1 MICAIAQSLHT
12 VDPASAA
19 QQGRDCFH
27 SPVESSPAD
36 RVAQMVSIVVGA
48 GNLGERIG
56 VLFIEGGDEGD
67 QGVVVGELQSAIEQA
82 ERLEAGFHLIHVGD
96 AIGTARGAVPNPL
109 RVAC

>member
-36 RVAQMVSIVVGA
+36 RVAQMISVVVGA
-48 GNLGERIG
+48 GNLGECVG
-56 VLFIEGGDEGD
+56 VLFIEGGNEGD

-82 ERLEAGFHLIHVGD
+82 ERLEVGFHLIHIGD
-96 AIGTARGAVPNPL
+96 AIGAARGVVPGLL
-109 RVAC
+109 RVAG